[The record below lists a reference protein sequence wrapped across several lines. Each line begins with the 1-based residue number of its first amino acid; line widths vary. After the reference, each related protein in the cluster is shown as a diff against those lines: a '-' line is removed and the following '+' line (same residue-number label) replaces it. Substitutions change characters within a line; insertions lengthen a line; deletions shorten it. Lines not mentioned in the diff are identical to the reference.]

1 MIFGDRSV
9 VLAGEDD
16 EMTRQALVSRIERA
30 LIPDLLTRVSVGKME
45 WFY

>member
-1 MIFGDRSV
+1 M

-16 EMTRQALVSRIERA
+16 ERIGCQGQALMSKIERA

-45 WFY
+45 WSY